1 MVVLEVIEVKEV
13 MAVKEVRVVREVRE
27 AKKVAPLL
35 PSLPSPPFLHRSQ
48 RWRSRIFQPTDL
60 RGSTIPASSAFH
72 PGSRPD
78 LRAVPNLRPLRDLL
92 LRIGVLAVV
101 FTIQRLLFAQL
112 NHDAFPAPPASA
124 FLGGVR
130 FDLSAIAWLYLPW
143 ILTVLIAPVPKRTF
157 AIVQKVLF
165 HISNVVCFFLNSI
178 DLEYFKFTLK
188 RSTADLFG
196 IATGGDDLVNL
207 VPVFLK
213 DYWYVVLIFFG
224 SIALAGLGYR
234 WVGRRPSTEY
244 AKPWWLWRA
253 LAIGIVL
260 LLSRGGT
267 QYIPLGVLDAS
278 KYAPPAYMPLVLNTP
293 FTFMTSIGKPLVQ
306 EKHFMS
312 QEEADRLWPVIH
324 QYGDTAVASP
334 KPNVVVIILESFSA
348 AYSGRLDGDE
358 GYMPFLDSL
367 MGQSLWFDHA
377 YANGRRSIDGIPAV
391 LASMPKMMAEAF
403 IESPYAQQPISA
415 LPGLLGKE
423 GYSSAFYHGGH
434 NGTMGFDAFAK
445 AAGFQRYVG
454 RHQYP
459 DEADY
464 DGVWGIRDRP
474 FLQFFA
480 QELNKQQQPFVD
492 CLFTLSSHH
501 PYKLPEA
508 EAKRF
513 AGGELPIMPTLRYV
527 DDALREFFATAET
540 MPWFR
545 NTLFVITADHTA
557 DLMRKGETSGAAYDH
572 WIPLLYFMPAAIRPE
587 RKSEVTQQIDILPTV
602 LDLLG
607 YPKPFF
613 AFGSSVLRQ
622 ERMPAAVSE
631 NSATWLIIGDSC
643 QLRTDGENILWSA
656 GMNKAQPSAP
666 AQQALLPVLQAAIQ
680 QYNNRLLR
688 HELLLR
694 EK

>member
-1 MVVLEVIEVKEV
+1 M
-13 MAVKEVRVVREVRE
+13 
-27 AKKVAPLL
+27 
-35 PSLPSPPFLHRSQ
+35 
-48 RWRSRIFQPTDL
+48 
-60 RGSTIPASSAFH
+60 
-72 PGSRPD
+72 
-78 LRAVPNLRPLRDLL
+78 PNLRPLRVLL
-92 LRIGVLAVV
+92 LRIGVIALV
-101 FTIQRLLFAQL
+101 FSIQRLLFAQL

-143 ILTVLIAPVPKRTF
+143 VLTVLIAPAPKRTF
-157 AIVQKVLF
+157 ATVQKVLF
-165 HISNVVCFFLNSI
+165 HLSNVFCFFLNST

-196 IATGGDDLVNL
+196 IATGGDDLANL
-207 VPVFLK
+207 APVFLK
-213 DYWYVVLIFFG
+213 DYWYVVLIFIG
-224 SIALAGLGYR
+224 SLALAEAGYR
-234 WVGRRPSTEY
+234 LAGRRTNTEP
-244 AKPWWLWRA
+244 AKPWWLWRV

-260 LLSRGGT
+260 LLSRGGL

-278 KYAPPAYMPLVLNTP
+278 TYAPPAYMPLVLNTP
-293 FTFMTSIGKPLVQ
+293 FTFMTSIGKPMVQ
-306 EKHFMS
+306 EKHFMA

-324 QYGDTAVASP
+324 HYGDTSVAAT
-334 KPNVVVIILESFSA
+334 KPNVVVIVLESFSA
-348 AYSGRLDGDE
+348 AYSGRLNGTGQ

-367 MGQSLWFDHA
+367 MGQSLWCEHA

-391 LASMPKMMAEAF
+391 LASLPKMMAEAF

-423 GYSSAFYHGGH
+423 GYSSAFFHGGH

-454 RHQYP
+454 RDQYP
-459 DEADY
+459 DEADD

-480 QELNKQQQPFVD
+480 QELNKQQQPFLG

-508 EAKRF
+508 DAKHF
-513 AGGELPIMPTLRYV
+513 AGGNLPIMPTLRYA
-527 DDALREFFATAET
+527 DDALRQFFATAQT
-540 MPWFR
+540 MPWYR

-557 DLMRKGETSGAAYDH
+557 DLLRNGETSGAAFDH

-587 RKSEVTQQIDILPTV
+587 QHSRVTQQIDILPTV
-602 LDLLG
+602 LDLVD

-643 QLRTDGENILWSA
+643 QLRSDGENILWSA
-656 GMNKAQPSAP
+656 GMNKAKPQAHD
-666 AQQALLPVLQAAIQ
+666 QQTLLPVLQAAIQ
-680 QYNNRLLR
+680 QYNNRLLH
-688 HELLLR
+688 HELVLK